1 METITE
7 LFERY
12 PSLAMCGENLTAALD
27 LLKKTYHGGGKFL
40 FCGNGGSAADCEHIV
55 GELMKGFLLPRPMA
69 DADKKAFLDLYPDDR
84 FVVDHLQGG
93 IPAIAL
99 VSHTALSTAWSND
112 APPELCYAEQVY
124 GYGRPG
130 DLFMGIS
137 TSGNAKNVTYAAK
150 IAHARGLYTIGLTG
164 AREST
169 LSAICDVTIRVPET
183 ETYKVQELHLPVY
196 HWLCAAL
203 EEEAFGKKPQC
214 GITKTLITGVHENEN
229 Q

>member
-7 LFERY
+7 LFTRY
-12 PSLAMCGENLTAALD
+12 PSLAPCREALIAALD
-27 LLKKTYHGGGKFL
+27 LWEKTYHGGGKFL

-55 GELMKGFLLPRPMA
+55 GELMKGFLLKRAMT
-69 DADKKAFLDLYPDDR
+69 DRDKETFLSLYPDDT
-84 FVVDHLQGG
+84 FVVNHLQGG

-99 VSHTALSTAWSND
+99 VSHTALSTAWCND

-124 GYGRPG
+124 GYGKPG

-137 TSGNAKNVTYAAK
+137 TSGNAKNVAYAAK
-150 IAHARGLYTIGLTG
+150 VAHARGLYTIGLTG
-164 AREST
+164 AGESA
-169 LSAICDVTIRVPET
+169 LSAVCDVTIRVPET

-203 EEEAFGKKPQC
+203 EEEAFGTIGEK
-214 GITKTLITGVHENEN
+214 
-229 Q
+229 

>member
-27 LLKKTYHGGGKFL
+27 LWKKTYHGGGKFL

-55 GELMKGFLLPRPMA
+55 GELMKGFLLPRPME
-69 DADKKAFLDLYPDDR
+69 DADKKAFLD
-84 FVVDHLQGG
+84 
-93 IPAIAL
+93 
-99 VSHTALSTAWSND
+99 
-112 APPELCYAEQVY
+112 LCYAEQVY

-164 AREST
+164 ARESK
-169 LSAICDVTIRVPET
+169 LSVICDVTIRVPET
-183 ETYKVQELHLPVY
+183 ETFKVQELHLPVY

-214 GITKTLITGVHENEN
+214 GITKTMITGVHENEN

>member
-7 LFERY
+7 LFVRH
-12 PSLAMCGENLTAALD
+12 PSLAACGESLDAALA
-27 LLKKTYHGGGKFL
+27 LWIRTYHGGGKFL
-40 FCGNGGSAADCEHIV
+40 FCGNGGSAADSEHIV
-55 GELMKGFLLPRPMA
+55 GELMKGFLLKRPMA
-69 DADKKAFLDLYPDDR
+69 EADKKAFLALYPDDG
-84 FVVDHLQGG
+84 FVVEHLQGG

-137 TSGNAKNVTYAAK
+137 TSGNAKNVVYAAK
-150 IAHARGLYTIGLTG
+150 TAHARGLYTIGLTG
-164 AREST
+164 ARESM
-169 LSAICDVTIRVPET
+169 LSAVCDVTIRVPET
-183 ETYKVQELHLPVY
+183 ETYRIQELHLPVY

-203 EEEAFGKKPQC
+203 EEEAFG
-214 GITKTLITGVHENEN
+214 EN
-229 Q
+229 QGNADLR